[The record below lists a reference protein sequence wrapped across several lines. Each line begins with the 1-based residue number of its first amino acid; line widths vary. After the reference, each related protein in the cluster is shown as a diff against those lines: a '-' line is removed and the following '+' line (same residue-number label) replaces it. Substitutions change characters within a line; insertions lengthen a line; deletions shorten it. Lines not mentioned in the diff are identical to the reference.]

1 MVQALKGGRTLAL
14 TLQSQERLHTGN
26 DIEMSLGKG
35 LDGGQ
40 LGPGAQHVQWH
51 GGGKV
56 HPVYPRNGNMQM
68 VSLPSSGLYLQVQDG
83 R

>member
-1 MVQALKGGRTLAL
+1 
-14 TLQSQERLHTGN
+14 
-26 DIEMSLGKG
+26 MSLGKG
-35 LDGGQ
+35 LDDGQ
-40 LGPGAQHVQWH
+40 LGQGAQHVQWH
-51 GGGKV
+51 GDGKM